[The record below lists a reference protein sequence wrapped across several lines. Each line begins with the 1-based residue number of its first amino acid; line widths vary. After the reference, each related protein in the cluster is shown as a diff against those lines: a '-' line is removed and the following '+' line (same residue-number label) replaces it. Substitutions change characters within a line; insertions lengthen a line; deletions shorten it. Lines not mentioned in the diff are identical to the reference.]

1 MTLTTITHDLKKFAK
16 DFSDNKVRLIN
27 KNNVFNKKYVFLY
40 SLLISKK
47 LDNAFGDIIKEHI
60 LKAES
65 IYPGTSFSI
74 INDLFSS
81 EKNFDSLRKKKSKF
95 SDIKK
100 YFYLNNIEKE
110 HIEFF
115 EKLISFS
122 GPDSIINIHSSKL
135 KNEALKRKESK
146 FEINVNK
153 DFYSIFFN
161 KQKFVKRSCC
171 LAIIDGF
178 LEKDQHLIPA
188 LEIAKENNK
197 TLVLVCRGMTKQVS
211 NFLKSCI
218 LKNNITCLVYE
229 KRFDNEDPFIL
240 EDMSIASDCTLIK
253 DYTSLS
259 REIKENIK
267 VIDNLCLGP
276 NFVSFQQKSSLVDK
290 KVKELKNLNIK
301 EEFLEKR
308 IKRLSVNKTDVYCT
322 DSDLIEFLK
331 YAIKVYNKVIKFG
344 IYESNN
350 NPIPALEYDTI
361 KNIKSDLEWKLK
373 KIRYISHVNSKN
385 LKVD

>member
-16 DFSDNKVRLIN
+16 DFGNNKVRLIN
-27 KNNVFNKKYVFLY
+27 KNNVFNKKYIFLY
-40 SLLISKK
+40 SLLVSKK

-65 IYPGTSFSI
+65 IYPGASFSI
-74 INDLFSS
+74 INDLFSL
-81 EKNFDSLRKKKSKF
+81 EKNTNSLNKKKPKLA
-95 SDIKK
+95 DIKK

-110 HIEFF
+110 NINLF
-115 EKLISFS
+115 EKLINFS
-122 GPDSIINIHSSKL
+122 GPDSIINIHNSKL
-135 KNEALKRKESK
+135 KNEVVKRKESK

-153 DFYSIFFN
+153 DFYSIFFT
-161 KQKFVKRSCC
+161 KQKFVKRSCS
-171 LAIIDGF
+171 LVIVDGF

-188 LEIAKENNK
+188 LESAKENNK

-240 EDMSIASDCTLIK
+240 EDMSIASDCALIK

-267 VIDNLCLGP
+267 IIDNLCLGP

-290 KVKELKNLNIK
+290 KVKELKGLDIK

-322 DSDLIEFLK
+322 DPDLIEFLK
-331 YAIKVYNKVIKFG
+331 YAIKVYNKIIKFG
-344 IYESNN
+344 IYNN
-350 NPIPALEYDTI
+350 KNDIISVLEHDTI
-361 KNIKSDLEWKLK
+361 KNIKSELEWKLK
-373 KIRYISHVNSKN
+373 KIRYVSHINSKN
-385 LKVD
+385 LKVN